1 LCDFFFAWQSLNNLP
16 TPTGIVRIYGESRK
30 WFGVNVDGTPMVED
44 ALTGDCFELS
54 EAFGLDDLPTLKEIE
69 QFCEEVR
76 KRRGPTNDEGSLGQ
90 AGALLVYGG
99 DTLVPFLS
107 SHPIYGPALAAVAS
121 IAINAARKWL
131 EEAKK
136 EAV

>member
-1 LCDFFFAWQSLNNLP
+1 MTKEAWAKI
-16 TPTGIVRIYGESRK
+16 GKGAVIAV
-30 WFGVNVDGTPMVED
+30 
-44 ALTGDCFELS
+44 
-54 EAFGLDDLPTLKEIE
+54 
-69 QFCEEVR
+69 
-76 KRRGPTNDEGSLGQ
+76 

-121 IAINAARKWL
+121 IAINACRKWL
-131 EEAKK
+131 EDVKK

>member
-1 LCDFFFAWQSLNNLP
+1 MSKPTVDAATLSKLLTSHAYRTVVQVWRVCCADDRTLCDFFFAWQSLNNLP

-30 WFGVNVDGTPMVED
+30 WFGVNVDNTPMVED

-90 AGALLVYGG
+90 
-99 DTLVPFLS
+99 D
-107 SHPIYGPALAAVAS
+107 
-121 IAINAARKWL
+121 W
-131 EEAKK
+131 
-136 EAV
+136 